1 MLSQSIEDYLKV
13 IYKLQHGIDAPT
25 QVTTSILAERMGVTA
40 ASATNMIK
48 KLAEV
53 NLLEYA
59 PYKGVVLREAGEKI
73 ALETIRHHRLIELYL
88 SEALGYSWDAV
99 DAEAE
104 RLEHAISEKLEERI
118 DSMLGHPTIG
128 AHGEPIPDKN
138 GQVEEQTY
146 ARLSDIDRGQR
157 AVVKRVSDRD
167 PAMLRYMDDMGVQ
180 LNTVVEVCEKAP
192 FKGPLT
198 LLIETD
204 QPQTLSLEVA
214 RHIFVDLVR

>member
-13 IYKLQHGIDAPT
+13 IYKLQHGSDAPT
-25 QVTTSILAERMGVTA
+25 QVTTSILAERMCVTA

-59 PYKGVVLREAGEKI
+59 PYKGVVLRKAGEKI

-104 RLEHAISEKLEERI
+104 RLEHAISEEFEERI

-157 AVVKRVSDRD
+157 AVIKRVSDRD
-167 PAMLRYMDDMGVQ
+167 PAMLRYMDGMGLQ
-180 LNTVVEVCEKAP
+180 LNTVVKVCEKAP

-198 LLIETD
+198 LLIEKD
-204 QPQTLSLEVA
+204 QPQTLGLEVA

>member
-13 IYKLQHGIDAPT
+13 IYKLQHGSDAPT

-104 RLEHAISEKLEERI
+104 RLEHAISEKFEERI

-146 ARLSDIDRGQR
+146 ARLSDIDRGQH
-157 AVVKRVSDRD
+157 AVVKRVSDRN
-167 PAMLRYMDDMGVQ
+167 PAMLRYMDDMGLQ

-204 QPQTLSLEVA
+204 QPQTLGLEVA

>member
-13 IYKLQHGIDAPT
+13 IYKLQHGSDAPT

-40 ASATNMIK
+40 ASTTNMIK

-53 NLLEYA
+53 NLIEYA
-59 PYKGVVLREAGEKI
+59 PYKGVLLRETGEKI

-88 SEALGYSWDAV
+88 YEALGYSWDAV

-104 RLEHAISEKLEERI
+104 RLEHAISEEFEERI

-138 GQVEEQTY
+138 GQIQEQTY
-146 ARLSDIDRGQR
+146 ARLSDVDRGQR
-157 AVVKRVSDRD
+157 ALVKRVSDRD
-167 PAMLRYMDDMGVQ
+167 PAMLRYMDDMGLQ
-180 LNTVVEVCEKAP
+180 LNTVVRVCEKAP

-198 LLIETD
+198 LIIEAD
-204 QPQTLSLEVA
+204 QTRTLGLEVA
-214 RHIFVDLVR
+214 HHIFVDLVG

>member
-13 IYKLQHGIDAPT
+13 IYKLQHGSDAPT
-25 QVTTSILAERMGVTA
+25 QVTTSILAERMCVTA

-59 PYKGVVLREAGEKI
+59 PYKGVVLREAGKKI

-104 RLEHAISEKLEERI
+104 RLEHAISEEFEERI
-118 DSMLGHPTIG
+118 DRMLGYPTIG

-146 ARLSDIDRGQR
+146 ARLSDLDRGQR

-167 PAMLRYMDDMGVQ
+167 AAMLRYMDDIGLRLGTLVK
-180 LNTVVEVCEKAP
+180 VREKAP
-192 FKGPLT
+192 FRGPLT
-198 LLIETD
+198 LLIEAD
-204 QPQTLSLEVA
+204 QPRTLGLEVA
-214 RHIFVDLVR
+214 HHIFVDLVR

>member
-13 IYKLQHGIDAPT
+13 IYKLQHGSDAPT

-104 RLEHAISEKLEERI
+104 RLEHAISEKFEERI

-128 AHGEPIPDKN
+128 AHGEPIPDRN

-146 ARLSDIDRGQR
+146 ARLSDIYRGQR

-167 PAMLRYMDDMGVQ
+167 PAMLRYIDDMGLQ
-180 LNTVVEVCEKAP
+180 LNTVVKVCEKAP

-198 LLIETD
+198 LLIERD
-204 QPQTLSLEVA
+204 QPQTLGLEVA

>member
-13 IYKLQHGIDAPT
+13 IYKLQHGSNAPT
-25 QVTTSILAERMGVTA
+25 QVTTSILAERMCVTA

-59 PYKGVVLREAGEKI
+59 PYKGVVLRKAGEKI

-104 RLEHAISEKLEERI
+104 RLEHAISEEFEERI

-157 AVVKRVSDRD
+157 AVIKRVSDRD
-167 PAMLRYMDDMGVQ
+167 PAMLRYMDGMGLQ
-180 LNTVVEVCEKAP
+180 LNTVVKVCEKAP

-198 LLIETD
+198 LLIEKD
-204 QPQTLSLEVA
+204 QPQTLGLEVA

>member
-13 IYKLQHGIDAPT
+13 IYKLQHGSDAPT

-167 PAMLRYMDDMGVQ
+167 PAMLRYMDDMGLQ

-204 QPQTLSLEVA
+204 QPQTLGLEVA

>member
-13 IYKLQHGIDAPT
+13 IYKLQHGSDAPT

-204 QPQTLSLEVA
+204 QPQTLGLEVA

>member
-13 IYKLQHGIDAPT
+13 IYKLQHGSDAPT

-40 ASATNMIK
+40 ASTTNMIK

-53 NLLEYA
+53 NLIEYA
-59 PYKGVVLREAGEKI
+59 PYKGVLLRETGEKI

-88 SEALGYSWDAV
+88 YKALGYSWDAV

-104 RLEHAISEKLEERI
+104 RLEHAISEEFEERI
-118 DSMLGHPTIG
+118 DRILGHPTIG

-138 GQVEEQTY
+138 GQIQEQTY
-146 ARLSDIDRGQR
+146 ARLSDVDRGQR
-157 AVVKRVSDRD
+157 ALVKRVSDRD
-167 PAMLRYMDDMGVQ
+167 PAMLRHMYDMGLRLGTLVK
-180 LNTVVEVCEKAP
+180 VREKAP

-198 LLIETD
+198 LLIEAD
-204 QPQTLSLEVA
+204 QPQTLGLEVA
-214 RHIFVDLVR
+214 HHIFVDLVI

>member
-13 IYKLQHGIDAPT
+13 IYKLQHGSDAPA

-167 PAMLRYMDDMGVQ
+167 PAMLRYMDDMGLQ
-180 LNTVVEVCEKAP
+180 LNTVVKVCEKAP

-204 QPQTLSLEVA
+204 QPQTLGLEVA